1 MPGGLGAALAL
12 AALAAL
18 VLAGCSSSPSTPS
31 ASAGSTTSSAP
42 DTSTTSTSSTTASS
56 STTTSTTPP
65 SSPVALAVVPCPT
78 AVALASPPAKV
89 TLPAT
94 ETVSVPQDQAGYL
107 VVFSDNSG
115 VMQMLG
121 PRAWICKAS
130 YAADGSGGMLLQPPG
145 GSLATGSSAG
155 HFPATS
161 AVEAIEGYETG
172 ASPVQGA
179 ALACPVVP
187 AAAAAERADLG
198 KVCVAHPAA
207 ETLLPASA
215 SNVAFVD
222 PPGTAGTGSPSGG
235 LDPAAGVV
243 LYLPGGNKAS
253 AYLATC
259 TLPAVSSVVCSS
271 VLHYFVSLYG

>member
-1 MPGGLGAALAL
+1 
-12 AALAAL
+12 
-18 VLAGCSSSPSTPS
+18 
-31 ASAGSTTSSAP
+31 
-42 DTSTTSTSSTTASS
+42 
-56 STTTSTTPP
+56 
-65 SSPVALAVVPCPT
+65 
-78 AVALASPPAKV
+78 V

-94 ETVSVPQDQAGYL
+94 ETVSVPRDQSNYL
-107 VVFSDNSG
+107 VVFSDDSG

-121 PRAWICKAS
+121 PRGWICKAS
-130 YAADGSGGMLLQPPG
+130 YGADGSGGMLLQPAG
-145 GSLATGSSAG
+145 GAVASGSGSGG
-155 HFPATS
+155 HLPATS

-187 AAAAAERADLG
+187 AAAVAERADLG
-198 KVCVAHPAA
+198 KGCAAHPAA

-215 SNVAFVD
+215 NNVAFVD

-243 LYLPGGNKAS
+243 LYMPGGSKAS
-253 AYLATC
+253 AYLGTC
-259 TLPAVSSVVCSS
+259 TLPAVSTVVCSS